1 MVQWSAVDAGS
12 SGLRAALGEVLA
24 RLRRAAV
31 DGVVPEHVF
40 AESVRALALG
50 DAERERLRQ
59 ELARL
64 GLPVRELQMH
74 TGGDQRGGEKVARDR
89 AENVFPRLS
98 LVQNLLN
105 RYADADGYVTP
116 RVVDGVIRLAG
127 LGAHEAA
134 QLRAR
139 ALVRDP
145 EGEPDAG
152 NGEGTDEPDAS
163 DGAKD
168 AEAEAP
174 GPAEDASAGDVSR
187 GDLAE
192 SVAAAHAVLDTDRR
206 VRRPGS
212 RLLSA
217 QAEVG
222 LAVLLRGGPD
232 RIAREPD
239 EDELKALPPEDLRI
253 RARDCLVVHN
263 QRLVHSLARPYQD
276 QGLDYEDLLQHGFLG
291 LLRAARKFDPTMGNK
306 FSTYATWWIRQSITR
321 AIADEGAL
329 IRVPVHM
336 HEQMRKVARAERA
349 LAAEGRRAGDADV
362 AVRCDM
368 TLQKVQEIR
377 KLTRRTDSLDRVI
390 GDGATLADFVAE
402 THVLPSVE
410 RQVVGALFAED
421 VLAVVDTFTE
431 REARILVRRLGLDG
445 DEPSTLDDLGR
456 EFGVTR
462 ERIRQIEGK
471 VRPVLRER
479 VREAGLVGLDAACE
493 KAERAAERA
502 AEAKRAARIARATH
516 AARTARARIALRKAR
531 AERLARAAGEWTE
544 AAATAASASTPV
556 VGETEPNG
564 DTPIV
569 EAEIAVPVIPREDAR
584 AGALTD
590 TDEAVDT
597 TAPDVVAADWG
608 RACRM
613 SEEPVDHLWWLAD
626 YARAALGD
634 DGLAAVLGQPAADA
648 VVRDARS
655 GGYLSR
661 PVLTALEVLRRVF
674 DALVA
679 AGRRPED
686 FFDRPAEALVGA
698 TPRAY
703 LVRSPLVDRESRLA
717 VRDSLREFLAVAAKS
732 PEPESGQVPEPERG
746 QVPEPERGQVPEPE
760 VTQVSGSEPAS
771 VPETGRPAETAG
783 PAGAPQTTADWDKA
797 LTLTRPPLGGGVTW
811 LAGYALLALGHLQ
824 LSVLLGSS
832 VTDAVVRAARQRG
845 TLDRP
850 VVEALEVLEKVLD
863 SVKNAGLRPEHF
875 FERPAGALAGA
886 TPRAYL
892 ATRPLVNAESRLA
905 VGAALAEFVAA
916 RPPRTVPASGNG
928 GAGASTVAEQA
939 ADTASGRPA
948 PSPAPSTPV
957 EPQSADT
964 EPRSSGTE
972 PRSSGTEP
980 RSAGTEPRSSGTEPR
995 SAGTEPRSAGTE
1007 PQSSGTEPQSSGTEP
1022 QSSGTE
1028 PQSSGTE
1035 PQSSGTEPSLAEVRA
1050 RHEARI
1056 ALLTQENELRLDQ
1069 ERRRADERVA
1079 AVRAEAERQLD
1090 AWEEVLLHRADRSR
1104 DRREKQV
1111 RRQAEEHLARLE
1123 EQHRESYEAVLRRAE
1138 RAEEAA
1144 RETADTGQRADE
1156 LEQRLRDYREG
1167 AEARIGDLEA
1177 RLGEARAEAA
1187 ERERAAGARVAE
1199 LETRLRKAETTAD
1212 ERERAAASAREEYRE
1227 GARLRV
1233 AEVEARLREAEAAV
1247 AQRDLF
1253 VEAARRRAEEAEQE
1267 AARRIAQSEHDAWL
1281 RVTDLQT
1288 QLGETQRQLSEVQ
1301 AQLAAAQEAADRG
1314 RGSLR
1319 DRWRRS

>member
-1 MVQWSAVDAGS
+1 MAQWSAVDAGS
-12 SGLRAALGEVLA
+12 SGLREALGEVLA

-31 DGVVPEHVF
+31 GGVVPEHVF

-50 DAERERLRQ
+50 AAERERLRQ

-74 TGGDQRGGEKVARDR
+74 VGGDQRGGEKVAQVRV
-89 AENVFPRLS
+89 ENVLPRLS
-98 LVQNLLN
+98 LVQNLLA

-116 RVVDGVIRLAG
+116 RVVEGVIRLTG

-134 QLRAR
+134 QLRVG

-152 NGEGTDEPDAS
+152 NGEETDEPDAP
-163 DGAKD
+163 DGAED

-174 GPAEDASAGDVSR
+174 GPGEDASVADVSR

-192 SVAAAHAVLDTDRR
+192 PVAAAYAVLDTDRR

-222 LAVLLRGGPD
+222 LAVLLRGGAD

-263 QRLVHSLARPYQD
+263 QRLVHSLVRPYLE

-349 LAAEGRRAGDADV
+349 LAAEERRAGDADV

-410 RQVVGALFAED
+410 RQVVGALFTEKL
-421 VLAVVDTFTE
+421 LAVVDTFTE

-471 VRPVLRER
+471 ARPVLRER
-479 VREAGLVGLDAACE
+479 VREAGLVGLDDVCE
-493 KAERAAERA
+493 KAELAAERA
-502 AEAKRAARIARATH
+502 TEAKRAARIARVTL
-516 AARTARARIALRKAR
+516 AARTARARAALRKAR
-531 AERLARAAGEWTE
+531 AERIARAAEEQAAVVAAPIPTPLAGDREEDDGDRSVAEAELELAVTTTHQE
-544 AAATAASASTPV
+544 SARVEAIAAA
-556 VGETEPNG
+556 
-564 DTPIV
+564 
-569 EAEIAVPVIPREDAR
+569 
-584 AGALTD
+584 
-590 TDEAVDT
+590 DEAVDT
-597 TAPDVVAADWG
+597 EVAPDVTEAAPDAVAADWE

-648 VVRDARS
+648 VVRDVRENNH
-655 GGYLSR
+655 LSR

-679 AGRRPED
+679 AGQRPED
-686 FFDRPAEALVGA
+686 FFDRPAEALVGV
-698 TPRAY
+698 TPRDY
-703 LVRSPLVDRESRLA
+703 LVRRPLVDRESRLA
-717 VRDSLREFLAVAAKS
+717 VRDALREFLAVVAKPAEPES
-732 PEPESGQVPEPERG
+732 VQAPEPESEQVPEPENE
-746 QVPEPERGQVPEPE
+746 QIPEPEA
-760 VTQVSGSEPAS
+760 TQVSGPEPAS
-771 VPETGRPAETAG
+771 VPETGRAAETAD
-783 PAGAPQTTADWDKA
+783 PAGTPQITADWDKA
-797 LTLTRPPLGGGVTW
+797 LTLTRPQLGGGVTW
-811 LAGYALLALGHLQ
+811 LAEYALLALGHLQ

-832 VTDAVVRAARQRG
+832 ATDAVVRAARQRG

-850 VVEALEVLEKVLD
+850 VVEALEVLQKVLD

-892 ATRPLVNAESRLA
+892 AARPLVSAESRRA

-928 GAGASTVAEQA
+928 GTGESTVAEQA
-939 ADTASGRPA
+939 ACATGGRPA
-948 PSPAPSTPV
+948 TPPAPSVPV
-957 EPQSADT
+957 
-964 EPRSSGTE
+964 
-972 PRSSGTEP
+972 EP
-980 RSAGTEPRSSGTEPR
+980 RSA
-995 SAGTEPRSAGTE
+995 
-1007 PQSSGTEPQSSGTEP
+1007 
-1022 QSSGTE
+1022 
-1028 PQSSGTE
+1028 
-1035 PQSSGTEPSLAEVRA
+1035 GTEPSLAEVRA
-1050 RHEARI
+1050 RHDARI

-1104 DRREKQV
+1104 DRRDKHV
-1111 RRQAEEHLARLE
+1111 RRQAEEHLARLK
-1123 EQHRESYEAVLRRAE
+1123 EQHREAYEAVLRRAE

-1144 RETADTGQRADE
+1144 RETVGTRQRADE

-1167 AEARIGDLEA
+1167 AEARIGDLEVQ
-1177 RLGEARAEAA
+1177 LSETRAVAV
-1187 ERERAAGARVAE
+1187 ERERAAGAWVAE
-1199 LETRLRKAETTAD
+1199 LETRVRKAETTAD
-1212 ERERAAASAREEYRE
+1212 ERERAAASAREEYRQ

-1267 AARRIAQSEHDAWL
+1267 AAQRIAQSEHDAWI
-1281 RVTDLQT
+1281 RITDLQT
-1288 QLGETQRQLSEVQ
+1288 QLGETQTQLSQVE
-1301 AQLAAAQEAADRG
+1301 AQLAEAQEAADRG

>member
-1 MVQWSAVDAGS
+1 MARWSAVDAGS

-74 TGGDQRGGEKVARDR
+74 AGGDQRGGEKVARDR

-98 LVQNLLN
+98 LVQNLLA

-145 EGEPDAG
+145 EGEPGAG
-152 NGEGTDEPDAS
+152 NGEETEEPDAS
-163 DGAKD
+163 DGAED
-168 AEAEAP
+168 VEAEAP
-174 GPAEDASAGDVSR
+174 DLGEDASAGDVSR

-239 EDELKALPPEDLRI
+239 EGELKALPAEDLRV

-263 QRLVHSLARPYQD
+263 QRLVHSLVRPYLD

-306 FSTYATWWIRQSITR
+306 FSTYATWWIRQSVTR

-349 LAAEGRRAGDADV
+349 LAAEGRRADDADV

-410 RQVVGALFAED
+410 RQVVGALFAEG

-493 KAERAAERA
+493 KAELAAERA
-502 AEAKRAARIARATH
+502 AEAKRAARLARATH

-531 AERLARAAGEWTE
+531 AARLARAAGER
-544 AAATAASASTPV
+544 AAVAATAASAATPV

-569 EAEIAVPVIPREDAR
+569 EAEIAVPVIPRENTR

-597 TAPDVVAADWG
+597 TAPDAVAADWEH
-608 RACRM
+608 ACRM

-655 GGYLSR
+655 GGRLSR

-717 VRDSLREFLAVAAKS
+717 VRDALREFLAVAAK
-732 PEPESGQVPEPERG
+732 PAEPESE
-746 QVPEPERGQVPEPE
+746 QVPEPE
-760 VTQVSGSEPAS
+760 VPQVPEPEVPQVPEPEVPQVSGSEPAS

-783 PAGAPQTTADWDKA
+783 PAGTPQTTADWGKA

-811 LAGYALLALGHLQ
+811 LAEYALLALGHLQ
-824 LSVLLGSS
+824 LSALFGSS

-850 VVEALEVLEKVLD
+850 VVEALEVLQKVLD
-863 SVKNAGLRPEHF
+863 SVKDAGLRPEHF

-892 ATRPLVNAESRLA
+892 ATRPLVGAESRLA

-916 RPPRTVPASGNG
+916 RPLRTVPASGNG
-928 GAGASTVAEQA
+928 GAGESTVAEQV
-939 ADTASGRPA
+939 ADTTSGRPA
-948 PSPAPSTPV
+948 TPPAPSTPV
-957 EPQSADT
+957 ESRPAD
-964 EPRSSGTE
+964 
-972 PRSSGTEP
+972 
-980 RSAGTEPRSSGTEPR
+980 
-995 SAGTEPRSAGTE
+995 
-1007 PQSSGTEPQSSGTEP
+1007 
-1022 QSSGTE
+1022 
-1028 PQSSGTE
+1028 
-1035 PQSSGTEPSLAEVRA
+1035 TEPSLAEVRA

-1111 RRQAEEHLARLE
+1111 RRQAEEHLARLK
-1123 EQHRESYEAVLRRAE
+1123 EQYREAYEAVLRRAE

-1144 RETADTGQRADE
+1144 RQTAGTGQRADE

-1177 RLGEARAEAA
+1177 RLSEAQS
-1187 ERERAAGARVAE
+1187 VAV
-1199 LETRLRKAETTAD
+1199 
-1212 ERERAAASAREEYRE
+1212 ERERAAASAREEYRQ

-1288 QLGETQRQLSEVQ
+1288 QLGETQTRLSEVQ

>member
-1 MVQWSAVDAGS
+1 MTQWSAADAGS
-12 SGLRAALGEVLA
+12 SGLRAALGGVLA

-40 AESVRALALG
+40 VESVRALALG

-64 GLPVRELQMH
+64 GLPVRELQVH
-74 TGGDQRGGEKVARDR
+74 TGGDQRGGEKVAQDR

-98 LVQNLLN
+98 LVQNLLA
-105 RYADADGYVTP
+105 RYADADGYVTS
-116 RVVDGVIRLAG
+116 RVVDGVVRLAG

-145 EGEPDAG
+145 EGEPGAG
-152 NGEGTDEPDAS
+152 NGEETDEPDAS
-163 DGAKD
+163 GDMED
-168 AEAEAP
+168 AEVEAP
-174 GPAEDASAGDVSR
+174 DPEGDASAGDVSR

-192 SVAAAHAVLDTDRR
+192 SVAAAYAVLDTDRR

-222 LAVLLRGGPD
+222 LAVLLRGGTD
-232 RIAREPD
+232 RIAQEPE

-263 QRLVHSLARPYQD
+263 QRLVHSLVRPYLE

-329 IRVPVHM
+329 IRIPVHM

-410 RQVVGALFAED
+410 RQVVGAMFAED

-479 VREAGLVGLDAACE
+479 VREAGLVGLDEACE

-516 AARTARARIALRKAR
+516 AARTARARIVLRKAR
-531 AERLARAAGEWTE
+531 AERLARVTEEQAAV
-544 AAATAASASTPV
+544 AAAPMPTPV
-556 VGETEPNG
+556 AADREESG
-564 DTPIV
+564 DTPV
-569 EAEIAVPVIPREDAR
+569 TEAKPEPAVTTVHRESAR
-584 AGALTD
+584 AEVVAD
-590 TDEAVDT
+590 ADETIDADETVDAG
-597 TAPDVVAADWG
+597 TAPDVVAADWE

-613 SEEPVDHLWWLAD
+613 SEAPVDRLWWLAD

-634 DGLAAVLGQPAADA
+634 DGLAALLGQPAADA
-648 VVRDARS
+648 VVRDAHENN
-655 GGYLSR
+655 YLSR

-674 DALVA
+674 DTLVA
-679 AGRRPED
+679 AGQRPED

-698 TPRAY
+698 TPRDY
-703 LVRSPLVDRESRLA
+703 LERRPLVNRESRLA
-717 VRDSLREFLAVAAKS
+717 VRDVLREFLAVVAK
-732 PEPESGQVPEPERG
+732 PAEPESGQVPEPESG
-746 QVPEPERGQVPEPE
+746 QTPEPE
-760 VTQVSGSEPAS
+760 VTQVPGSEPAS
-771 VPETGRPAETAG
+771 VPETGRPAETTG
-783 PAGAPQTTADWDKA
+783 PAGTPQITADWDKA
-797 LTLTRPPLGGGVTW
+797 LTLTRPPLGGGVVW
-811 LAGYALLALGHLQ
+811 LAEYSLLALGHLQ

-832 VTDAVVRAARQRG
+832 ATDAVVRAARQRG

-850 VVEALEVLEKVLD
+850 VVEALEVLRKVLD

-892 ATRPLVNAESRLA
+892 ATRPLVSAESRLA
-905 VGAALAEFVAA
+905 VGAVLEEFVAA
-916 RPPRTVPASGNG
+916 RPPRTVPASGSG
-928 GAGASTVAEQA
+928 GAGVSTVAEQA
-939 ADTASGRPA
+939 ADTAGGRPA
-948 PSPAPSTPV
+948 APPAPSTPV
-957 EPQSADT
+957 EPQPA
-964 EPRSSGTE
+964 
-972 PRSSGTEP
+972 
-980 RSAGTEPRSSGTEPR
+980 A
-995 SAGTEPRSAGTE
+995 
-1007 PQSSGTEPQSSGTEP
+1007 
-1022 QSSGTE
+1022 
-1028 PQSSGTE
+1028 
-1035 PQSSGTEPSLAEVRA
+1035 TEPSLTEVRA
-1050 RHEARI
+1050 RHEARL

-1069 ERRRADERVA
+1069 ERSRADERVA
-1079 AVRAEAERQLD
+1079 AVRAAAEAQLD
-1090 AWEEVLLHRADRSR
+1090 TLEEELLHRADKSW
-1104 DRREKQV
+1104 DRRERHL
-1111 RRQAEEHLARLE
+1111 RRQAEEHVARLKA
-1123 EQHRESYEAVLRRAE
+1123 QHREAYEALLRRAE
-1138 RAEEAA
+1138 EAEEAA
-1144 RETADTGQRADE
+1144 REAAGTGQRAHE
-1156 LEQRLRDYREG
+1156 LEQRLREYREG

-1177 RLGEARAEAA
+1177 RLSEARAVAA
-1187 ERERAAGARVAE
+1187 ERERAAGAWVAE
-1199 LETRLRKAETTAD
+1199 LETRVRKAEAALD

-1233 AEVEARLREAEAAV
+1233 AEVEARLREAEKAV

-1281 RVTDLQT
+1281 RVDALQT
-1288 QLGETQRQLSEVQ
+1288 QLSEVQ

>member
-1 MVQWSAVDAGS
+1 MAQWSAVDAGS

-31 DGVVPEHVF
+31 GGVVPEHVF

-74 TGGDQRGGEKVARDR
+74 AGGDQRGGEKVAQNRV
-89 AENVFPRLS
+89 ENVFPRLS
-98 LVQNLLN
+98 LVQNLLA

-116 RVVDGVIRLAG
+116 RVVEGVIRLTG

-134 QLRAR
+134 QLRVG

-152 NGEGTDEPDAS
+152 KGEETDEPDAS
-163 DGAKD
+163 DGVED

-174 GPAEDASAGDVSR
+174 GPGEDASAGDVSR

-232 RIAREPD
+232 RIAQEPD

-263 QRLVHSLARPYQD
+263 QRLVHSLVRPYLE

-349 LAAEGRRAGDADV
+349 LAAEGRGAGDADV

-410 RQVVGALFAED
+410 RQVVGALFTEKL
-421 VLAVVDTFTE
+421 LAVVDTFTE

-471 VRPVLRER
+471 ARPVLRER
-479 VREAGLVGLDAACE
+479 VREAGLVGLDDVCE
-493 KAERAAERA
+493 NAEQAAERA
-502 AEAKRAARIARATH
+502 AEAKRAARIARVTL
-516 AARTARARIALRKAR
+516 AARTARARAALRKAR
-531 AERLARAAGEWTE
+531 AERIARAAEEQAAVVAAPIPTPLAGDREEDDGDRSVAEAELELAVTTTHQE
-544 AAATAASASTPV
+544 SARVEAIAAA
-556 VGETEPNG
+556 
-564 DTPIV
+564 
-569 EAEIAVPVIPREDAR
+569 
-584 AGALTD
+584 
-590 TDEAVDT
+590 DEAVDT
-597 TAPDVVAADWG
+597 EVAPDVTEAAPDAVAADWE

-648 VVRDARS
+648 VVRDARENNH
-655 GGYLSR
+655 LSR

-674 DALVA
+674 DAVVA
-679 AGRRPED
+679 AGQRPED

-698 TPRAY
+698 TPRDY
-703 LVRSPLVDRESRLA
+703 LVRRPLVDRESRLA
-717 VRDSLREFLAVAAKS
+717 VRDALREFLAVVAK
-732 PEPESGQVPEPERG
+732 PAEPESEQVPEPENE
-746 QVPEPERGQVPEPE
+746 QIPEPEA
-760 VTQVSGSEPAS
+760 TQVSGPEPAS
-771 VPETGRPAETAG
+771 VPETGRAAETAD
-783 PAGAPQTTADWDKA
+783 PAGTPQITADWDKA
-797 LTLTRPPLGGGVTW
+797 LTLTRPQLGGGVTW
-811 LAGYALLALGHLQ
+811 LAEYALLALGHLQ

-832 VTDAVVRAARQRG
+832 ATDAVVRAARQRG

-850 VVEALEVLEKVLD
+850 VVEALEVLQKVLD

-886 TPRAYL
+886 TPRAHL
-892 ATRPLVNAESRLA
+892 AARPLVSAESRLA

-928 GAGASTVAEQA
+928 SAGESTVAEQA
-939 ADTASGRPA
+939 ADTSSGRPA
-948 PSPAPSTPV
+948 IPPAPSVPV
-957 EPQSADT
+957 
-964 EPRSSGTE
+964 
-972 PRSSGTEP
+972 EP
-980 RSAGTEPRSSGTEPR
+980 RSAD
-995 SAGTEPRSAGTE
+995 
-1007 PQSSGTEPQSSGTEP
+1007 
-1022 QSSGTE
+1022 
-1028 PQSSGTE
+1028 
-1035 PQSSGTEPSLAEVRA
+1035 TEPSLAEVRA
-1050 RHEARI
+1050 RHDARI

-1104 DRREKQV
+1104 ERREKHV
-1111 RRQAEEHLARLE
+1111 RRQAEEHLARLK
-1123 EQHRESYEAVLRRAE
+1123 EQHREAYEAVLRRAE

-1144 RETADTGQRADE
+1144 RETAGTRQRADE

-1167 AEARIGDLEA
+1167 AEARIGDLEV
-1177 RLGEARAEAA
+1177 RLSETRAVAA
-1187 ERERAAGARVAE
+1187 ERERAAGAWVAE
-1199 LETRLRKAETTAD
+1199 LETRVRKAETTAD
-1212 ERERAAASAREEYRE
+1212 ERERAAASAREEYRQ

-1267 AARRIAQSEHDAWL
+1267 AAQRIAQSEHDAWI
-1281 RVTDLQT
+1281 RITDLQT
-1288 QLGETQRQLSEVQ
+1288 QLGEMRTQLSEAQ
-1301 AQLAAAQEAADRG
+1301 AQLAEAQEAADRG

>member
-1 MVQWSAVDAGS
+1 MADAGS

-40 AESVRALALG
+40 LESVRALALG

-64 GLPVRELQMH
+64 GLPVGELQVH
-74 TGGDQRGGEKVARDR
+74 TGGDQRSGEKVARDR
-89 AENVFPRLS
+89 AENVSPRVS
-98 LVQNLLN
+98 LVQDLLA
-105 RYADADGYVTP
+105 RYADADGYVTQ
-116 RVVDGVIRLAG
+116 RVVDGVVRLAG

-145 EGEPDAG
+145 EGERGAEGGEETDGPDTSDDAPG
-152 NGEGTDEPDAS
+152 SEEGAS
-163 DGAKD
+163 D
-168 AEAEAP
+168 P
-174 GPAEDASAGDVSR
+174 GQDVAAGDVSR

-206 VRRPGS
+206 VRRPDR

-232 RIAREPD
+232 HIAREPD

-263 QRLVHSLARPYQD
+263 QRLVHSMVRPYLD
-276 QGLDYEDLLQHGFLG
+276 QGLDYDDLLQHGFLG

-321 AIADEGAL
+321 AIADEGTL

-349 LAAEGRRAGDADV
+349 LAAEGRRADDADV

-410 RQVVGALFAED
+410 RQVVGVLHAAEI
-421 VLAVVDTFTE
+421 LAVVDTFTE

-445 DEPSTLDDLGR
+445 DEPSTLDELGR

-479 VREAGLVGLDAACE
+479 VREAGLVGLDAVCE

-531 AERLARAAGEWTE
+531 AERLARVAGER
-544 AAATAASASTPV
+544 AAATEAVTAASVPASV

-564 DTPIV
+564 DTPTV
-569 EAEIAVPVIPREDAR
+569 EAENVMSVIPREDAP
-584 AGALTD
+584 AGELTD
-590 TDEAVDT
+590 TGEAVDT
-597 TAPDVVAADWG
+597 TAPDTLAADWE
-608 RACRM
+608 RARRM
-613 SEEPVDHLWWLAD
+613 AEEPVDHLWWLAD
-626 YARAALGD
+626 YARTALGD
-634 DGLAAVLGQPAADA
+634 DGLTAVLGQPAADV

-655 GGYLSR
+655 GGRLSR

-679 AGRRPED
+679 AGQRPED

-698 TPRAY
+698 TPHDY
-703 LVRSPLVDRESRLA
+703 LVRRPLVERESRLA
-717 VRDSLREFLAVAAKS
+717 VRDALREFLAVVAKPAEAESERAAEPGRV
-732 PEPESGQVPEPERG
+732 PEAEGEQVPEPENE
-746 QVPEPERGQVPEPE
+746 QVPESENEQALESE
-760 VTQVSGSEPAS
+760 ATQAPGFEPAPAPA
-771 VPETGRPAETAG
+771 PETERPAETTG

-811 LAGYALLALGHLQ
+811 LAEYALLALGHLQ

-832 VTDAVVRAARQRG
+832 ATDAVVRAARHRG

-850 VVEALEVLEKVLD
+850 VVEALEVLQKVLD

-875 FERPAGALAGA
+875 FERPAGALAGV

-892 ATRPLVNAESRLA
+892 ATRPLVSAESRRA
-905 VGAALAEFVAA
+905 VGAALAEFVVA
-916 RPPRTVPASGNG
+916 RPPRTVPAPRNG
-928 GAGASTVAEQA
+928 GAGESTAAEQA
-939 ADTASGRPA
+939 ADTADGHPETPPA
-948 PSPAPSTPV
+948 PSASTGPRPA
-957 EPQSADT
+957 D
-964 EPRSSGTE
+964 
-972 PRSSGTEP
+972 
-980 RSAGTEPRSSGTEPR
+980 
-995 SAGTEPRSAGTE
+995 
-1007 PQSSGTEPQSSGTEP
+1007 
-1022 QSSGTE
+1022 
-1028 PQSSGTE
+1028 
-1035 PQSSGTEPSLAEVRA
+1035 TEPSLAEVHA

-1104 DRREKQV
+1104 DRRERQV
-1111 RRQAEEHLARLE
+1111 RRQAEEHLARLK
-1123 EQHRESYEAVLRRAE
+1123 EQHREAYEAVLRRAE

-1144 RETADTGQRADE
+1144 RETTGTGQRADE

-1167 AEARIGDLEA
+1167 AEARIGDLET
-1177 RLGEARAEAA
+1177 RLSEAQAVAA
-1187 ERERAAGARVAE
+1187 ERERAAGAWVAELEIRLRQAEATAAE
-1199 LETRLRKAETTAD
+1199 LETRARKAEATAAELETRARKAEATAA
-1212 ERERAAASAREEYRE
+1212 ERERAAASAREEYLQ

-1233 AEVEARLREAEAAV
+1233 SEVEARLRKAEAAV

-1253 VEAARRRAEEAEQE
+1253 VEAARRRAEEAERE
-1267 AARRIAQSEHDAWL
+1267 AAQRIAQSEHDAWL
-1281 RVTDLQT
+1281 RLTDLQT
-1288 QLGETQRQLSEVQ
+1288 QLGETQTRLGEVQAQLDEAQ

>member
-1 MVQWSAVDAGS
+1 MAQWSAVDAGS
-12 SGLRAALGEVLA
+12 FGLRAALGVVLA

-31 DGVVPEHVF
+31 GGVVPEHVF

-74 TGGDQRGGEKVARDR
+74 AGGDQRGGEKVAQVRV
-89 AENVFPRLS
+89 ENVFPRLS
-98 LVQNLLN
+98 LVQNLLA

-116 RVVDGVIRLAG
+116 RVVEGVIRLTG

-134 QLRAR
+134 QLRAG

-152 NGEGTDEPDAS
+152 NGEETDEPDAP
-163 DGAKD
+163 DGAED

-174 GPAEDASAGDVSR
+174 GPGEHASAGDVSR

-222 LAVLLRGGPD
+222 LAVLLRGGVD

-263 QRLVHSLARPYQD
+263 QRLVHSLVRPYLE

-349 LAAEGRRAGDADV
+349 LTAEGRRAGDADV

-410 RQVVGALFAED
+410 RQVVGALFTEKL
-421 VLAVVDTFTE
+421 LAVVDTFTE

-471 VRPVLRER
+471 ARPVLRER
-479 VREAGLVGLDAACE
+479 VREAGLVGLDDVCE
-493 KAERAAERA
+493 KAEQAAERA
-502 AEAKRAARIARATH
+502 AEAKRAARIARVTL
-516 AARTARARIALRKAR
+516 AARTARARAALRKAR
-531 AERLARAAGEWTE
+531 AERITRAAEEQAAVVAAPIPTPLAGDREEDDGGRPVAEAELELAVTTTHQE
-544 AAATAASASTPV
+544 SARVEAIAAA
-556 VGETEPNG
+556 
-564 DTPIV
+564 
-569 EAEIAVPVIPREDAR
+569 
-584 AGALTD
+584 
-590 TDEAVDT
+590 DEAVDT
-597 TAPDVVAADWG
+597 EVAPDVTEAAPDAVAADWE

-648 VVRDARS
+648 VVRDARENNH
-655 GGYLSR
+655 LSR

-679 AGRRPED
+679 AGQRPED
-686 FFDRPAEALVGA
+686 FFDRSAEALVGA
-698 TPRAY
+698 TPRDY
-703 LVRSPLVDRESRLA
+703 LVRRPLVDRESRLA
-717 VRDSLREFLAVAAKS
+717 VRDALREFLAVVAKPAEPES
-732 PEPESGQVPEPERG
+732 VQAPEPKSVQPPEPESEQVPKPENEQVPE
-746 QVPEPERGQVPEPE
+746 EPEA
-760 VTQVSGSEPAS
+760 TQVSGSEPAS
-771 VPETGRPAETAG
+771 VPETGRAAETAD
-783 PAGAPQTTADWDKA
+783 PAGTPQITADWDMA
-797 LTLTRPPLGGGVTW
+797 LTLTRPQLGGGVTW
-811 LAGYALLALGHLQ
+811 LAEYALLALGHLQ

-832 VTDAVVRAARQRG
+832 ATDAVVRAARQRG

-850 VVEALEVLEKVLD
+850 VVEALEVLQKVLD
-863 SVKNAGLRPEHF
+863 SVKNAGLRPEDF

-892 ATRPLVNAESRLA
+892 AARTLVSAESRLA

-916 RPPRTVPASGNG
+916 RPPRTVPGPGNG
-928 GAGASTVAEQA
+928 SAGESTVAEQA
-939 ADTASGRPA
+939 ADTSSGRPA
-948 PSPAPSTPV
+948 IPPAPSVP
-957 EPQSADT
+957 
-964 EPRSSGTE
+964 G
-972 PRSSGTEP
+972 EP
-980 RSAGTEPRSSGTEPR
+980 RSAD
-995 SAGTEPRSAGTE
+995 
-1007 PQSSGTEPQSSGTEP
+1007 
-1022 QSSGTE
+1022 
-1028 PQSSGTE
+1028 
-1035 PQSSGTEPSLAEVRA
+1035 TEPSLAEVRA
-1050 RHEARI
+1050 RHDARI

-1104 DRREKQV
+1104 DRREKHV
-1111 RRQAEEHLARLE
+1111 RRQAEEHLARQK
-1123 EQHRESYEAVLRRAE
+1123 EQYREAYEAVLRRAE

-1144 RETADTGQRADE
+1144 REMAGTRQRADE

-1167 AEARIGDLEA
+1167 AEARIGDLEVQ
-1177 RLGEARAEAA
+1177 LSETRAVAA
-1187 ERERAAGARVAE
+1187 ERERAAGAWVAE
-1199 LETRLRKAETTAD
+1199 LETRVRKAETTAD
-1212 ERERAAASAREEYRE
+1212 ERERAAASAREEYRQ

-1267 AARRIAQSEHDAWL
+1267 AAQRIAQSEHDAWI
-1281 RVTDLQT
+1281 RITDLQT
-1288 QLGETQRQLSEVQ
+1288 QLGEMRTQLSEAQ
-1301 AQLAAAQEAADRG
+1301 AQLAEAQEAADRG

>member
-1 MVQWSAVDAGS
+1 MAQWSAADAGS

-50 DAERERLRQ
+50 GAERERLRQ

-74 TGGDQRGGEKVARDR
+74 TGGDQRGGEKVARNR

-98 LVQNLLN
+98 LVQNLLT

-145 EGEPDAG
+145 EGESGAG
-152 NGEGTDEPDAS
+152 NGEETDEPDAS
-163 DGAKD
+163 DGAEDAEAED

-174 GPAEDASAGDVSR
+174 DPGEGASAGDASR

-291 LLRAARKFDPTMGNK
+291 LIRAARKFDPTMGNK

-349 LAAEGRRAGDADV
+349 LAAEGRRADDADV

-377 KLTRRTDSLDRVI
+377 RLTRRTDSLDRVI

-493 KAERAAERA
+493 KAELAAERA
-502 AEAKRAARIARATH
+502 AEAKRAARLARATH

-531 AERLARAAGEWTE
+531 AARLARAAEERTA

-564 DTPIV
+564 DTLIV
-569 EAEIAVPVIPREDAR
+569 EARIAVPVIPRENAS
-584 AGALTD
+584 AEVLKD

-597 TAPDVVAADWG
+597 KAPDAVAADWE

-634 DGLAAVLGQPAADA
+634 DGLAAVLGQPAADV
-648 VVRDARS
+648 VVRDAHS

-698 TPRAY
+698 TPRDY
-703 LVRSPLVDRESRLA
+703 LVRRPLVDRESRLA
-717 VRDSLREFLAVAAKS
+717 VRDALREFLAVVAKPAEPEGEQVPES
-732 PEPESGQVPEPERG
+732 ENEQVPGPESEQAPEPEDTR
-746 QVPEPERGQVPEPE
+746 
-760 VTQVSGSEPAS
+760 VSGSEPAS
-771 VPETGRPAETAG
+771 VPETERPAETTG
-783 PAGAPQTTADWDKA
+783 PAGTPQITADWDKA
-797 LTLTRPPLGGGVTW
+797 RTLTRSPMGGEVAW
-811 LAGYALLALGHLQ
+811 LAEYALLALGHLQ

-832 VTDAVVRAARQRG
+832 AADAVVRAARERG
-845 TLDRP
+845 MLNRH
-850 VVEALEVLEKVLD
+850 VVRALEVLEGVFDEVGQLE
-863 SVKNAGLRPEHF
+863 LRPEHF
-875 FERPAGALAGA
+875 FEWPAGVLAGA

-892 ATRPLVNAESRLA
+892 AAKPLLGNDARLA
-905 VGAALAEFVAA
+905 VQDALREFV
-916 RPPRTVPASGNG
+916 
-928 GAGASTVAEQA
+928 VAH
-939 ADTASGRPA
+939 TSR
-948 PSPAPSTPV
+948 
-957 EPQSADT
+957 T
-964 EPRSSGTE
+964 EPTPGDFDDAASE
-972 PRSSGTEP
+972 PP
-980 RSAGTEPRSSGTEPR
+980 AQPP
-995 SAGTEPRSAGTE
+995 AD
-1007 PQSSGTEPQSSGTEP
+1007 
-1022 QSSGTE
+1022 
-1028 PQSSGTE
+1028 
-1035 PQSSGTEPSLAEVRA
+1035 TEPSLAEVRA

-1056 ALLTQENELRLDQ
+1056 ALLTQENELRLDR

-1079 AVRAEAERQLD
+1079 TVQAEAERRLD

-1111 RRQAEEHLARLE
+1111 RRQAEEHLARLK
-1123 EQHRESYEAVLRRAE
+1123 EQHREAYEAVLRRAE

-1144 RETADTGQRADE
+1144 REAAGTGQRADE

-1167 AEARIGDLEA
+1167 AEARIGDLET
-1177 RLGEARAEAA
+1177 RLSEARAEAA
-1187 ERERAAGARVAE
+1187 E
-1199 LETRLRKAETTAD
+1199 LETRVREAETTAA

-1267 AARRIAQSEHDAWL
+1267 AARRIARSEHDAWL
-1281 RVTDLQT
+1281 RITDLQT
-1288 QLGETQRQLSEVQ
+1288 QLGEMQTQLNEVQ

>member
-1 MVQWSAVDAGS
+1 MAQWSAAEAGS

-40 AESVRALALG
+40 VESVRALALG

-74 TGGDQRGGEKVARDR
+74 TGGDQRSGEKVARDR

-98 LVQNLLN
+98 LVQSLLA

-116 RVVDGVIRLAG
+116 RVVDGVVRLAG

-134 QLRAR
+134 RLRAK
-139 ALVRDP
+139 ALVRAP
-145 EGEPDAG
+145 EGEPDDEDT
-152 NGEGTDEPDAS
+152 EGPDTS
-163 DGAKD
+163 DGVED
-168 AEAEAP
+168 AEDPEEEVP
-174 GPAEDASAGDVSR
+174 GPGEDPSVRDAAQ

-192 SVAAAHAVLDTDRR
+192 SVAAAHTVLDTDRR

-232 RIAREPD
+232 RIAQEPD
-239 EDELKALPPEDLRI
+239 EDELKALPSEDLRI

-263 QRLVHSLARPYQD
+263 QRLVHSLVRLYQD

-291 LLRAARKFDPTMGNK
+291 LLRAARKFDPSKGFK
-306 FSTYATWWIRQSITR
+306 FSTYATWWIRQAVTR

-349 LAAEGRRAGDADV
+349 LAAEGRSAGDADV

-390 GDGATLADFVAE
+390 GDGATLADFVGE
-402 THVLPSVE
+402 THALPSVE

-471 VRPVLRER
+471 ARPVLRQR

-493 KAERAAERA
+493 KAELAAERA
-502 AEAKRAARIARATH
+502 AEAKRAARVARATH
-516 AARTARARIALRKAR
+516 AARTARARIALRRAR
-531 AERLARAAGEWTE
+531 AERLARLTEEQAAV
-544 AAATAASASTPV
+544 AAAPMPTPMA
-556 VGETEPNG
+556 GNREEDG
-564 DTPIV
+564 DTPV
-569 EAEIAVPVIPREDAR
+569 AEAEPELAVTTVHQESAR
-584 AGALTD
+584 AEAVTD
-590 TDEAVDT
+590 ADEAVDAGV
-597 TAPDVVAADWG
+597 APDVVAADWE
-608 RACRM
+608 RACGM
-613 SEEPVDHLWWLAD
+613 SEAPVDRLWWLAD

-648 VVRDARS
+648 VVRDARENNH
-655 GGYLSR
+655 LAR

-679 AGRRPED
+679 AGQRPED

-698 TPRAY
+698 TPRDY
-703 LVRSPLVDRESRLA
+703 LVRRPLVNRESRLA
-717 VRDSLREFLAVAAKS
+717 VRDVLREFLAVVAK
-732 PEPESGQVPEPERG
+732 PAEPER
-746 QVPEPERGQVPEPE
+746 EQVPEPE
-760 VTQVSGSEPAS
+760 VTQVPGSEPAPS
-771 VPETGRPAETAG
+771 PTPTPTPTPTPSPVPETGRRAETTG
-783 PAGAPQTTADWDKA
+783 PAGTPQITADWDKA
-797 LTLTRPPLGGGVTW
+797 LTLTRPPLGGGVAW
-811 LAGYALLALGHLQ
+811 LAEYALLALGHLQ

-832 VTDAVVRAARQRG
+832 VTEAVVRAARQRG

-850 VVEALEVLEKVLD
+850 VVEALEVLRKVLD

-892 ATRPLVNAESRLA
+892 ATRPLVSAESRLA
-905 VGAALAEFVAA
+905 VGAALVEFVAA

-928 GAGASTVAEQA
+928 GAGMSTVAEQA
-939 ADTASGRPA
+939 AGTASGRPA
-948 PSPAPSTPV
+948 PPPAPSTPV

-964 EPRSSGTE
+964 EP
-972 PRSSGTEP
+972 
-980 RSAGTEPRSSGTEPR
+980 
-995 SAGTEPRSAGTE
+995 
-1007 PQSSGTEPQSSGTEP
+1007 
-1022 QSSGTE
+1022 
-1028 PQSSGTE
+1028 
-1035 PQSSGTEPSLAEVRA
+1035 SLAEVRA
-1050 RHEARI
+1050 RHDARL
-1056 ALLTQENELRLDQ
+1056 ASLTREH
-1069 ERRRADERVA
+1069 ERRLGEERSAADERVA

-1104 DRREKQV
+1104 DRRERQV
-1111 RRQAEEHLARLE
+1111 RRQAEEHLARLK
-1123 EQHRESYEAVLRRAE
+1123 EQHREAYEAVLRRAE
-1138 RAEEAA
+1138 RAEGAA
-1144 RETADTGQRADE
+1144 REAAGVGQRADE
-1156 LEQRLRDYREG
+1156 LEQRLREYREG
-1167 AEARIGDLEA
+1167 AEVRIGDLEA
-1177 RLGEARAEAA
+1177 RLSEAQAVAA
-1187 ERERAAGARVAE
+1187 ERERAAGAWTAE
-1199 LETRLRKAETTAD
+1199 LETRLRRAEAALD
-1212 ERERAAASAREEYRE
+1212 ERERAAASAREEYRQ
-1227 GARLRV
+1227 GAQLRI
-1233 AEVEARLREAEAAV
+1233 AEVEARLHEAEAAV

-1281 RVTDLQT
+1281 RITALQT
-1288 QLGETQRQLSEVQ
+1288 QLGEMQTQLSEVRT
-1301 AQLAAAQEAADRG
+1301 QLAAAQEAADRG

>member
-1 MVQWSAVDAGS
+1 MTQWSAVEGGS

-40 AESVRALALG
+40 IESVRVLALG

-74 TGGDQRGGEKVARDR
+74 TGGDQRGGEKVAQDR

-98 LVQNLLN
+98 LVQNLLA

-116 RVVDGVIRLAG
+116 RVVDGVVRLTG
-127 LGAHEAA
+127 LAAHEAA

-139 ALVRDP
+139 ALVRAP
-145 EGEPDAG
+145 EGEPSAG
-152 NGEGTDEPDAS
+152 NGEEADEPDTS
-163 DGAKD
+163 DGAED
-168 AEAEAP
+168 VEAEAP
-174 GPAEDASAGDVSR
+174 DSGGASQ

-222 LAVLLRGGPD
+222 LAVLLRGGAD
-232 RIAREPD
+232 RIAQEPD
-239 EDELKALPPEDLRI
+239 EDELKVLPPEDLRI

-306 FSTYATWWIRQSITR
+306 FSTYATWWIRQAITR

-471 VRPVLRER
+471 VRPVLRQR
-479 VREAGLVGLDAACE
+479 VREAGLVGLDDVCE

-516 AARTARARIALRKAR
+516 AARTARARIALRKVR
-531 AERLARAAGEWTE
+531 AERLARAAREVPVQAPTAGERDE
-544 AAATAASASTPV
+544 SRAAP
-556 VGETEPNG
+556 VGEAEL
-564 DTPIV
+564 
-569 EAEIAVPVIPREDAR
+569 EATTVAAEDAR
-584 AGALTD
+584 AKVATGV
-590 TDEAVDT
+590 DETVDT
-597 TAPDVVAADWG
+597 AAPDVVAADWE

-613 SEEPVDHLWWLAD
+613 SQAPVDQLRWLAD

-634 DGLAAVLGQPAADA
+634 DGLAAVLGRPAADA
-648 VVRDARS
+648 VARDARENN
-655 GGYLSR
+655 YLSR
-661 PVLTALEVLRRVF
+661 PVLTALEVLCRVF

-679 AGRRPED
+679 AGQRPED

-698 TPRAY
+698 TPRDY
-703 LVRSPLVDRESRLA
+703 LVRRPLVNRESRLA
-717 VRDSLREFLAVAAKS
+717 VRDVLREFLAVAAK
-732 PEPESGQVPEPERG
+732 PAEPECEQAPEPER
-746 QVPEPERGQVPEPE
+746 QQAPEPE
-760 VTQVSGSEPAS
+760 VTQVPGSEPTS
-771 VPETGRPAETAG
+771 VPETERPAETTG
-783 PAGAPQTTADWDKA
+783 PAGTPQTTADWDKA
-797 LTLTRPPLGGGVTW
+797 LTLTRPPLGGGVAW
-811 LAGYALLALGHLQ
+811 LAEYALLALGHLQ

-832 VTDAVVRAARQRG
+832 GTDAVVRAARQRG

-850 VVEALEVLEKVLD
+850 VVEALEVLQKVLD
-863 SVKNAGLRPEHF
+863 SVKHAGLRPEHF

-892 ATRPLVNAESRLA
+892 ATRPLVSVESRLA

-928 GAGASTVAEQA
+928 GAGAGTVAEQA
-939 ADTASGRPA
+939 ADTASGRPV
-948 PSPAPSTPV
+948 PPPAPSTPV
-957 EPQSADT
+957 EPQ
-964 EPRSSGTE
+964 PV
-972 PRSSGTEP
+972 
-980 RSAGTEPRSSGTEPR
+980 
-995 SAGTEPRSAGTE
+995 E
-1007 PQSSGTEPQSSGTEP
+1007 PQPADP
-1022 QSSGTE
+1022 
-1028 PQSSGTE
+1028 
-1035 PQSSGTEPSLAEVRA
+1035 EPSLAEVRA
-1050 RHEARI
+1050 RHDARL

-1079 AVRAEAERQLD
+1079 AARAAAEAQLD
-1090 AWEEVLLHRADRSR
+1090 ALEEELLRRADRSW
-1104 DRREKQV
+1104 DRRERHL
-1111 RRQAEEHLARLE
+1111 RRQAEEHVEQLKA
-1123 EQHRESYEAVLRRAE
+1123 QHREAYEALLRRAE
-1138 RAEEAA
+1138 EAEEAA
-1144 RETADTGQRADE
+1144 RETSGAERRAHE
-1156 LEQRLRDYREG
+1156 LEQRLHQYREG
-1167 AEARIGDLEA
+1167 AEARIRDLEA
-1177 RLGEARAEAA
+1177 RLTTAHAAAA
-1187 ERERAAGARVAE
+1187 EREQ
-1199 LETRLRKAETTAD
+1199 
-1212 ERERAAASAREEYRE
+1212 AAASAREEYHQ

-1267 AARRIAQSEHDAWL
+1267 AVRRIAQNEHDAWL
-1281 RVTDLQT
+1281 RIDALQT
-1288 QLGETQRQLSEVQ
+1288 QLGEMQTQLSEVQ

>member
-1 MVQWSAVDAGS
+1 M
-12 SGLRAALGEVLA
+12 
-24 RLRRAAV
+24 
-31 DGVVPEHVF
+31 
-40 AESVRALALG
+40 
-50 DAERERLRQ
+50 
-59 ELARL
+59 
-64 GLPVRELQMH
+64 
-74 TGGDQRGGEKVARDR
+74 
-89 AENVFPRLS
+89 FPRLS
-98 LVQNLLN
+98 LVQNLLA

-116 RVVDGVIRLAG
+116 RVVEGVIRLTG

-134 QLRAR
+134 QLRVG

-152 NGEGTDEPDAS
+152 NGEETDEPDAP
-163 DGAKD
+163 DGAED

-174 GPAEDASAGDVSR
+174 GPGKDASTGDVSR

-192 SVAAAHAVLDTDRR
+192 SVAAAYAVLDTDRR

-232 RIAREPD
+232 RIAQEPD

-263 QRLVHSLARPYQD
+263 QRLVHSLVRPYLE

-410 RQVVGALFAED
+410 RQVVGALFTEKL
-421 VLAVVDTFTE
+421 LAVVDTFTE

-471 VRPVLRER
+471 ARPVLRER
-479 VREAGLVGLDAACE
+479 VREAGLVGLDDVCE
-493 KAERAAERA
+493 KAEQAAERA
-502 AEAKRAARIARATH
+502 AEAKRAARIARVTL
-516 AARTARARIALRKAR
+516 AARTARARAALRKAR
-531 AERLARAAGEWTE
+531 AERITRAAEEQAAVVAAPIPTPLAGDREEDDGDRPVAEAELELAVTTTHQE
-544 AAATAASASTPV
+544 SARVEAIAAA
-556 VGETEPNG
+556 
-564 DTPIV
+564 
-569 EAEIAVPVIPREDAR
+569 
-584 AGALTD
+584 
-590 TDEAVDT
+590 DEAVDT
-597 TAPDVVAADWG
+597 EVAPDVTEAAPDAVAADWE

-613 SEEPVDHLWWLAD
+613 SQEPVDHLWWLAD

-648 VVRDARS
+648 VVRDVRENNH
-655 GGYLSR
+655 LSR

-679 AGRRPED
+679 AGQRPED
-686 FFDRPAEALVGA
+686 FFDRPAEALVGV
-698 TPRAY
+698 TPRDY
-703 LVRSPLVDRESRLA
+703 LVRRPLVDRESRLA
-717 VRDSLREFLAVAAKS
+717 VRDALREFLAVVAKPAEPES
-732 PEPESGQVPEPERG
+732 VQAPEPESEQVPEPEA
-746 QVPEPERGQVPEPE
+746 
-760 VTQVSGSEPAS
+760 TQMSGSEPAS
-771 VPETGRPAETAG
+771 VPETGRASETAD
-783 PAGAPQTTADWDKA
+783 PAGTPQITADWDKA
-797 LTLTRPPLGGGVTW
+797 LTLTRPQLGGGVTW
-811 LAGYALLALGHLQ
+811 LAEYALLALGHLQ

-832 VTDAVVRAARQRG
+832 ATDAVVRAARQRG

-850 VVEALEVLEKVLD
+850 VVEALEVLQKVLD

-886 TPRAYL
+886 TPRAHL
-892 ATRPLVNAESRLA
+892 AARPLVSAESRLA

-928 GAGASTVAEQA
+928 SAGESTVAEQA
-939 ADTASGRPA
+939 ACATGGRPA
-948 PSPAPSTPV
+948 IPPAPSVPV
-957 EPQSADT
+957 
-964 EPRSSGTE
+964 
-972 PRSSGTEP
+972 EP
-980 RSAGTEPRSSGTEPR
+980 RSAD
-995 SAGTEPRSAGTE
+995 
-1007 PQSSGTEPQSSGTEP
+1007 
-1022 QSSGTE
+1022 
-1028 PQSSGTE
+1028 
-1035 PQSSGTEPSLAEVRA
+1035 TEPSLAEVRA
-1050 RHEARI
+1050 RHDARI

-1104 DRREKQV
+1104 DRREKHV
-1111 RRQAEEHLARLE
+1111 RRQAEEHFARQK
-1123 EQHRESYEAVLRRAE
+1123 EQHREAYEAVLRRAE

-1144 RETADTGQRADE
+1144 RERAGTRQRADE

-1167 AEARIGDLEA
+1167 AEARIGDLEVQ
-1177 RLGEARAEAA
+1177 LSETRAVAA
-1187 ERERAAGARVAE
+1187 ERERAAGAWVAE

-1212 ERERAAASAREEYRE
+1212 ERERAAASAREEYRQ

-1267 AARRIAQSEHDAWL
+1267 AAQRIAQSEHDAWI
-1281 RVTDLQT
+1281 RITDLQT
-1288 QLGETQRQLSEVQ
+1288 QLGEMRTQLSEVQ
-1301 AQLAAAQEAADRG
+1301 AQLAEAQEAADRG

>member
-1 MVQWSAVDAGS
+1 MAQWSAVDAGS

-31 DGVVPEHVF
+31 GGVVPEHVF
-40 AESVRALALG
+40 TESVRALALG

-74 TGGDQRGGEKVARDR
+74 TGGDQQGGEKVARDR

-98 LVQNLLN
+98 LVQNLLA

-145 EGEPDAG
+145 EGEPGAG

-163 DGAKD
+163 DGAED

-174 GPAEDASAGDVSR
+174 EQGEDESAGNASQ

-291 LLRAARKFDPTMGNK
+291 LIRAARKFDPTMGNK

-349 LAAEGRRAGDADV
+349 LAAEGRRADDADV

-377 KLTRRTDSLDRVI
+377 RLTRRTDSLDRVI

-493 KAERAAERA
+493 KAELAAERA
-502 AEAKRAARIARATH
+502 AEAKRAARL
-516 AARTARARIALRKAR
+516 ARARIALRKAR
-531 AERLARAAGEWTE
+531 AARLARAAEERTA

-556 VGETEPNG
+556 VRETEPNG

-569 EAEIAVPVIPREDAR
+569 EAEIAVPVIPRENAR
-584 AGALTD
+584 PGAPTD
-590 TDEAVDT
+590 TDETVDT
-597 TAPDVVAADWG
+597 TAPDAVAADWG

-634 DGLAAVLGQPAADA
+634 DGLAAVLGQPAADV

-655 GGYLSR
+655 GGRLSR

-698 TPRAY
+698 TPRDY
-703 LVRSPLVDRESRLA
+703 LVRRPLVDRESRLA
-717 VRDSLREFLAVAAKS
+717 VRDALREFLAVVAK
-732 PEPESGQVPEPERG
+732 PVEPESGQVPEPERG
-746 QVPEPERGQVPEPE
+746 QAPEPERGQVPESEREQAPEPE
-760 VTQVSGSEPAS
+760 VTQASGSGPAS
-771 VPETGRPAETAG
+771 VPETGRPAGTTG
-783 PAGAPQTTADWDKA
+783 PAGTPQTTADWDKA
-797 LTLTRPPLGGGVTW
+797 RTLTRPPLGGGVTW
-811 LAGYALLALGHLQ
+811 LAEYALLALGHLQ

-892 ATRPLVNAESRLA
+892 ATRPLVSAESRLA

-928 GAGASTVAEQA
+928 GAGESTVAEQG
-939 ADTASGRPA
+939 ADTTSGRPT
-948 PSPAPSTPV
+948 PPPAPSTPV
-957 EPQSADT
+957 EPQS
-964 EPRSSGTE
+964 SGTE
-972 PRSSGTEP
+972 P
-980 RSAGTEPRSSGTEPR
+980 AD
-995 SAGTEPRSAGTE
+995 A
-1007 PQSSGTEPQSSGTEP
+1007 
-1022 QSSGTE
+1022 
-1028 PQSSGTE
+1028 
-1035 PQSSGTEPSLAEVRA
+1035 EPSLAEVRA

-1056 ALLTQENELRLDQ
+1056 ALLTRENELRLDQ

-1079 AVRAEAERQLD
+1079 AVRTEAERQLD

-1123 EQHRESYEAVLRRAE
+1123 EQHREAYEAVLRRAE

-1144 RETADTGQRADE
+1144 RETAGAAERADE

-1177 RLGEARAEAA
+1177 RLGGAQAEAV

-1199 LETRLRKAETTAD
+1199 LETRVRKAETTAA
-1212 ERERAAASAREEYRE
+1212 ERERAAASAREEYRQ

-1247 AQRDLF
+1247 AQQDLF

-1288 QLGETQRQLSEVQ
+1288 QLGEMRTRLSEVQ

>member
-1 MVQWSAVDAGS
+1 MAQWSAVDAGS

-31 DGVVPEHVF
+31 GGVVPEHVF

-50 DAERERLRQ
+50 DVERERLRQ

-74 TGGDQRGGEKVARDR
+74 AGGDQRGGEKVAQVRV
-89 AENVFPRLS
+89 ENVFPRLS
-98 LVQNLLN
+98 LVQNLLA

-116 RVVDGVIRLAG
+116 RVVEGVIRLTG

-134 QLRAR
+134 QLRVG

-152 NGEGTDEPDAS
+152 NGEETDEPDAS
-163 DGAKD
+163 DGVED

-174 GPAEDASAGDVSR
+174 GPGKDASAGDVSR

-192 SVAAAHAVLDTDRR
+192 SVAAAYAVLDTDRR

-232 RIAREPD
+232 RIAQEPD

-263 QRLVHSLARPYQD
+263 QRLVHSLVRPYLE

-377 KLTRRTDSLDRVI
+377 KLTRRTDSLDRII

-410 RQVVGALFAED
+410 RQVVGALFTENL
-421 VLAVVDTFTE
+421 LAVVDTFTE

-471 VRPVLRER
+471 ARPVLRER
-479 VREAGLVGLDAACE
+479 VREAGLVGLDEVCE
-493 KAERAAERA
+493 KAELAAERA
-502 AEAKRAARIARATH
+502 AEAKRAARVARATL
-516 AARTARARIALRKAR
+516 AARTARARVALRKAR
-531 AERLARAAGEWTE
+531 AERIARAAEEQVAVVAAPVPTPLAGDSEEDDGGRPVAE
-544 AAATAASASTPV
+544 AELELAVTTTHQESAR
-556 VGETEPNG
+556 
-564 DTPIV
+564 V
-569 EAEIAVPVIPREDAR
+569 EAIADA
-584 AGALTD
+584 
-590 TDEAVDT
+590 DEAVDT
-597 TAPDVVAADWG
+597 EVAPDVTEAAPDAVAADWE

-648 VVRDARS
+648 VVRDVRENNH
-655 GGYLSR
+655 LSR

-679 AGRRPED
+679 AGQRPED
-686 FFDRPAEALVGA
+686 FFDRPAEALVGV
-698 TPRAY
+698 TPRDY
-703 LVRSPLVDRESRLA
+703 CVRRPLVDRESRLA
-717 VRDSLREFLAVAAKS
+717 VRDALREFLAVVAKPAEPES
-732 PEPESGQVPEPERG
+732 EQAPEPESEQVPEPENE
-746 QVPEPERGQVPEPE
+746 QVPEPEA
-760 VTQVSGSEPAS
+760 TQVSGSEPVS
-771 VPETGRPAETAG
+771 VPETGRAAETAD
-783 PAGAPQTTADWDKA
+783 PAGTPQITADWDKA
-797 LTLTRPPLGGGVTW
+797 LTLTRPQLGGGVTW
-811 LAGYALLALGHLQ
+811 LAEYALLALGHLQ

-832 VTDAVVRAARQRG
+832 ATDALVRAARQRG

-850 VVEALEVLEKVLD
+850 AVEALEVLQKVLD

-875 FERPAGALAGA
+875 FERPAAALAGA
-886 TPRAYL
+886 TPRAHL
-892 ATRPLVNAESRLA
+892 AARPLVSAESRLA

-928 GAGASTVAEQA
+928 SAGESTVAEQA
-939 ADTASGRPA
+939 ADTSSGRPA
-948 PSPAPSTPV
+948 TPPAPSVPV
-957 EPQSADT
+957 EPRSADT
-964 EPRSSGTE
+964 E
-972 PRSSGTEP
+972 
-980 RSAGTEPRSSGTEPR
+980 
-995 SAGTEPRSAGTE
+995 
-1007 PQSSGTEPQSSGTEP
+1007 Q
-1022 QSSGTE
+1022 
-1028 PQSSGTE
+1028 
-1035 PQSSGTEPSLAEVRA
+1035 SLAEVRA
-1050 RHEARI
+1050 RHDARI

-1079 AVRAEAERQLD
+1079 AVRADAERQLD

-1104 DRREKQV
+1104 ERREKHV
-1111 RRQAEEHLARLE
+1111 RRQAEEHLARQK
-1123 EQHRESYEAVLRRAE
+1123 EQYREAYEAVLRRAE

-1144 RETADTGQRADE
+1144 RETAGTGQRADE

-1167 AEARIGDLEA
+1167 AEARIGDLEVQ
-1177 RLGEARAEAA
+1177 LSETRAVAA
-1187 ERERAAGARVAE
+1187 ERERAAGAWVAE
-1199 LETRLRKAETTAD
+1199 LETRVRKAETTAG
-1212 ERERAAASAREEYRE
+1212 ERERAAASAREEYRQ

-1267 AARRIAQSEHDAWL
+1267 AAQRIAQSEHDAWI
-1281 RVTDLQT
+1281 RITDLQT
-1288 QLGETQRQLSEVQ
+1288 QLGEMRTQLSEVQ
-1301 AQLAAAQEAADRG
+1301 AQLAEAQEAADRG